1 MFTASAGAETR
12 LQTNEILSRVARDL
26 QSLPRVAR
34 PFYARTHWGPLPVRF
49 TPMRRVRRTIFALT
63 LAISC
68 AMLVAPVAMGADGEG
83 LYGRTDDKV
92 ITFFSFGVI
101 VFFAALVIVL
111 SIVQARLEGR
121 KERVRED
128 IERLRRP

>member
-1 MFTASAGAETR
+1 M
-12 LQTNEILSRVARDL
+12 
-26 QSLPRVAR
+26 
-34 PFYARTHWGPLPVRF
+34 H
-49 TPMRRVRRTIFALT
+49 RVRRTAFALALGLSCLML
-63 LAISC
+63 LAPA
-68 AMLVAPVAMGADGEG
+68 AMAAEGEG

-101 VFFAALVIVL
+101 AFFAILVTVL

-128 IERLRRP
+128 IERLRQP